1 MRAVGVVVCPEEF
14 VKSNRK
20 AISLKFRI
28 AVVVGILSLF
38 SFMLI
43 LSIFYFYIIDV
54 HVFHEVHACEPT
66 RHELVNKRRL
76 VALKHHKHPKNNNN
90 IDISRPSQFHKS
102 DISY

>member
-28 AVVVGILSLF
+28 AVVVG
-38 SFMLI
+38 I